1 MDGEAQEGQDTQT
14 EEGGSETEGSDDD
27 AQGKAEEPVKTTDTA
42 SAKTGQ
48 YIGFSGKDILTAADD
63 REEAVLALAEKLQAR
78 NADVLVLFP
87 GEDAPED
94 EAEDL
99 KAKLEKAC
107 PMTEVILIPG
117 GQPVY
122 DYILVLC

>member
-1 MDGEAQEGQDTQT
+1 MTQT
-14 EEGGSETEGSDDD
+14 LKEAAASVTTGSISR
-27 AQGKAEEPVKTTDTA
+27 AIRDTA
-42 SAKTGQ
+42 AAKTGQ
-48 YIGFSGKDILTAADD
+48 YIGFSGTDILAAADD
-63 REEAVLALAEKLQAR
+63 REEAALALAERLEAR

-87 GEDAPED
+87 GEDASAE
-94 EAEDL
+94 EAGDL